1 MRRKVEQIFSLCQH
15 DAKRPSQRWNFVQ
28 FRFYFSLFIHPDSTT
43 LVKMLTFE
51 NPFQLEMVIQGNSRW
66 SKEMIWGDLRP
77 SLKPV
82 ARHSHTVNNNDDQ
95 FCHIN
100 YNWTG
105 ERVTAR
111 GTDDWVWTVRNTV
124 NNNDDQFRHIN
135 YIWTGGRACLFLG
148 LQRQKVHFQVR
159 QWQGNNQE
167 QGVFNFF
174 LLLNRLTP

>member
-1 MRRKVEQIFSLCQH
+1 
-15 DAKRPSQRWNFVQ
+15 
-28 FRFYFSLFIHPDSTT
+28 
-43 LVKMLTFE
+43 MLTFE

-124 NNNDDQFRHIN
+124 NNNDDQFYHIN
-135 YIWTGGRACLFLG
+135 YNWTGGRASNRGTDDWFQTVRHHNKKNKG
-148 LQRQKVHFQVR
+148 DNYWISKV
-159 QWQGNNQE
+159 
-167 QGVFNFF
+167 NFRE
-174 LLLNRLTP
+174 LLI